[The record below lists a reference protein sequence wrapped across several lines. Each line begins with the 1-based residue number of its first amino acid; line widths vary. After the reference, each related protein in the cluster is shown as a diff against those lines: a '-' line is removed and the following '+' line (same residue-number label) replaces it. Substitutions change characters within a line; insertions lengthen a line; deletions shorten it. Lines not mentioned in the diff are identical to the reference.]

1 MPKTPYVF
9 QMEAVELARQNNCY
23 ISFDPGLGKTITA
36 IECVKAFR
44 AESGLPQRVL
54 VVISPKIAMVQWKR
68 EIRAQDPGVSVAL
81 LADDTDLGSLPTLVA
96 RDTDFYAITH
106 YDYVRRHWQQMR
118 ILWDVIVADEAHK
131 MKDKDAKCSI
141 AVKKLDHK
149 MGLRKIAMSGTP
161 MEKSPADLWSVL
173 NWLEP
178 KKFHAYWP
186 FVDKYVMTLPGYVGR
201 KAVGTKPEAV
211 YELANELRPRMIR
224 RSKREAMPD
233 MPPLIETVVPLFL
246 EPNQRRAY
254 MTVKEAK
261 DLVIKFSDVSDL
273 NEIIVAHEL
282 TRIIRM
288 QQIASDPAELAVK
301 GNGVKQIWVKE
312 YVKDNPDEQILVF
325 SRFRN
330 VAVRFAMELDA
341 ACIVGGK
348 KPHRLEDFLE
358 GKVQVLCG
366 TIGAMGT
373 ALDMPMARTSIFV
386 DTEWSSI
393 SMTQATQRMHRA
405 GITEAKHLIYL
416 EAIGTVDKL
425 IRYAVKYKWTDAE
438 LVYKFLNTPYEQPP
452 ESMLTQDDYPVEQ
465 FLAR

>member
-1 MPKTPYVF
+1 
-9 QMEAVELARQNNCY
+9 
-23 ISFDPGLGKTITA
+23 
-36 IECVKAFR
+36 
-44 AESGLPQRVL
+44 
-54 VVISPKIAMVQWKR
+54 
-68 EIRAQDPGVSVAL
+68 
-81 LADDTDLGSLPTLVA
+81 
-96 RDTDFYAITH
+96 
-106 YDYVRRHWQQMR
+106 MR

-131 MKDKDAKCSI
+131 IKDKDAKRTV
-141 AVKKLDHK
+141 ALKKLDHK

-186 FVDKYVMTLPGYVGR
+186 FVDKYVATLPGFVGR
-201 KAVGTKPEAV
+201 KMVGTKPEALQ
-211 YELANELRPRMIR
+211 ELASELRPRMIR
-224 RSKREAMPD
+224 RSKAEAMPD
-233 MPPLIETVVPLFL
+233 MPPLIETVVPLYL
-246 EPNQRRAY
+246 EPNQRKAY
-254 MTVKEAK
+254 LLVKEAK
-261 DLVIKFSDVSDL
+261 DLVIKFSDVSDIS
-273 NEIIVAHEL
+273 EVIVAHEL

-288 QQIASDPAELAVK
+288 QQIASDPAELAVR
-301 GNGVKQIWVKE
+301 GEGVKQLWVKE
-312 YVKDNPDEQILVF
+312 YVRDNPDEQLLVF

-330 VAVRFAMELDA
+330 VAVRFAMELNA

-348 KPHRLEDFLE
+348 APYKLDEFLE
-358 GKVQVLCG
+358 GKVRVLCG

-416 EAIGTVDKL
+416 EAVGTVDKL

-438 LVYKFLNTPYEQPP
+438 LVYKFLNSPFEQPS
-452 ESMLTQDDYPVEQ
+452 ETMLTQEDYPVAQ
-465 FLAR
+465 FLAH